1 MYLKTIPKHSNEKK
15 QEKLKFQ
22 LLNKIRTFLTSEE
35 RRTLHKLKYKHSCLV
50 TYLSTV
56 SLTQMIK
63 ITEPEISNKYKL
75 QYNNKN
81 NNIIII
87 INMKQFLYTAQL

>member
-22 LLNKIRTFLTSEE
+22 LLNKIRTSEE

-75 QYNNKN
+75 QYNKN
-81 NNIIII
+81 NNIII